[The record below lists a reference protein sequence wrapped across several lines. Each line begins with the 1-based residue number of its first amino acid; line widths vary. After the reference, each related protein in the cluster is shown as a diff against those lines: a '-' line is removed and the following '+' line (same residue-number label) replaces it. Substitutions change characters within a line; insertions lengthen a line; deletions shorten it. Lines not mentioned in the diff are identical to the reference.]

1 MRIIVILFT
10 FIVSLMAA
18 DAAKS
23 AKLLGYENDYKRALA
38 KAKQANKMVLLIIV
52 QDPCPY
58 CDRLVKETLNT
69 PCTARRMKS
78 YVPVIVDKHSA
89 LPEQFKPPMI
99 PFTFVVDPGSEEA
112 TWEIVGA
119 VPFSDYVQDL
129 DDELEF
135 RHIK

>member
-58 CDRLVKETLNT
+58 
-69 PCTARRMKS
+69 
-78 YVPVIVDKHSA
+78 
-89 LPEQFKPPMI
+89 
-99 PFTFVVDPGSEEA
+99 
-112 TWEIVGA
+112 
-119 VPFSDYVQDL
+119 
-129 DDELEF
+129 
-135 RHIK
+135 